1 MKQLL
6 VRLCSLAM
14 VFGCGPMLAG
24 VVLSVE
30 PPYQAV
36 ADGSAVSVSL
46 QISGLGAFT
55 APSLGTFDLDL
66 RFDPSLLDFNSF
78 VFGDP
83 VLGDQLDLSGF
94 GSITGMG
101 TTPGS
106 GVVNIYEV
114 SLDSV
119 TDLDNLQEPMFTLGI
134 FEFQPLQVGISFL
147 FIDINALGDASGYS
161 LPDSLSGTVR
171 AGVISITPE
180 PGSITLVA
188 ATLIALVLGGRRRC
202 R

>member
-14 VFGCGPMLAG
+14 VFGCGSMLAG
-24 VVLSVE
+24 VVISVE

-36 ADGSAVSVSL
+36 PNGSAVFVSL

-55 APSLGTFDLDL
+55 APSLGAFDLDL
-66 RFDPSLLDFNSF
+66 RFDPSLLAFDGF

-94 GSITGMG
+94 GSLTDTGG
-101 TTPGS
+101 TPGS
-106 GVVNIYEV
+106 GDVNIYEV

-119 TDLDNLQEPMFTLGI
+119 TDLDDLQEPTFTLGV
-134 FEFQPLQVGISFL
+134 FEFQSLHLGVSAL
-147 FIDINALGDASGYS
+147 FIDINALGDASGDPI
-161 LPDSLSGTVR
+161 LPRTDRG
-171 AGVISITPE
+171 GVISITPE

>member
-24 VVLSVE
+24 FVISVE

-134 FEFQPLQVGISFL
+134 LEFQPLQVGISFL

-161 LPDSLSGTVR
+161 LPRTVR

>member
-114 SLDSV
+114 SLDLVS
-119 TDLDNLQEPMFTLGI
+119 DLDNLQEPMFTLGI
-134 FEFQPLQVGISFL
+134 LEFQPLQVGISFL
-147 FIDINALGDASGYS
+147 FIDINALGDASGDS
-161 LPDSLSGTVR
+161 LPESVTVR

>member
-24 VVLSVE
+24 FVISVE

-134 FEFQPLQVGISFL
+134 LEFQPLQVGISFL
-147 FIDINALGDASGYS
+147 FIDINALGDASGDS
-161 LPDSLSGTVR
+161 LPGTVR

>member
-134 FEFQPLQVGISFL
+134 LEFQPLQVGISFL
-147 FIDINALGDASGYS
+147 FIDINALGDASGDS
-161 LPDSLSGTVR
+161 LPESVTVR

>member
-24 VVLSVE
+24 VVISVE

-134 FEFQPLQVGISFL
+134 LEFQPLQVGISFL
-147 FIDINALGDASGYS
+147 FIDINELGDASGYS
-161 LPDSLSGTVR
+161 LPGTVR

>member
-24 VVLSVE
+24 VVISVE

-83 VLGDQLDLSGF
+83 VLGDQLDLSG

>member
-24 VVLSVE
+24 FVISVE

-134 FEFQPLQVGISFL
+134 LEFQPLQVGISFL
-147 FIDINALGDASGYS
+147 FIDINELGDASGYS
-161 LPDSLSGTVR
+161 LPGTVR